1 MINEE
6 FKLNLNRK
14 KNKSFIFKNLKIN
27 NINFEYS
34 NRNQTIFKNL
44 SFEINKG
51 DFIGI
56 MGPSG
61 AGKTS
66 LINIIIGLLIPQSY
80 NYFIND
86 NEIDLEKINL
96 INLFGYVPQKVFL
109 LDDTIENNILFG
121 KQSFSKDDKKL
132 NYALNNSQLD
142 QFIKQLPNKLDTVV
156 GENGI
161 QLSGGQIQRIGI
173 ARALYNSS
181 QILIL
186 DESTNSL
193 DKKNEE
199 SIINFLKELNMKI
212 TIILVSHKFD
222 NLKHCNKIFKIENKK
237 LISEDLND

>member
-1 MINEE
+1 MVRFFSFFMNINCLQDIRYLEPAVNLINEE

-14 KNKSFIFKNLKIN
+14 KNKFFIFKNLKIN

-142 QFIKQLPNKLDTVV
+142 QFIN
-156 GENGI
+156 N
-161 QLSGGQIQRIGI
+161 
-173 ARALYNSS
+173 Y
-181 QILIL
+181 LI
-186 DESTNSL
+186 N
-193 DKKNEE
+193 
-199 SIINFLKELNMKI
+199 
-212 TIILVSHKFD
+212 
-222 NLKHCNKIFKIENKK
+222 
-237 LISEDLND
+237 